1 MDRQIQ
7 SLIRIRKMD
16 QKSKNP
22 VLKEGA
28 SYVIHDVEGAWFD
41 YYTAEMTTAQK
52 KAYRKQYGDLVV
64 QYSQGVYTGT
74 KEKPYVTRQ
83 MGTADQVYVETPGI
97 LPAGLYEL
105 EELAAPE
112 GYVLQGHEG
121 VIAKKDGASGNGTFY
136 ETEETGKWT
145 DTPQGRTRFQASS
158 DEARYDREIGA
169 FVTEVRQQNEPAVGK
184 IAV

>member
-1 MDRQIQ
+1 M
-7 SLIRIRKMD
+7 
-16 QKSKNP
+16 
-22 VLKEGA
+22 
-28 SYVIHDVEGAWFD
+28 
-41 YYTAEMTTAQK
+41 
-52 KAYRKQYGDLVV
+52 
-64 QYSQGVYTGT
+64 
-74 KEKPYVTRQ
+74 TRQ
-83 MGTADQVYVETPGI
+83 MGTADQVYVETPGV

-145 DTPQGRTRFQASS
+145 DTPQGRTRFQVSS

-169 FVTEVRQQNEPAVGK
+169 FVTEVRQQNEPVVGK
-184 IAV
+184 IAIYAE